1 MGTTKYYGVT
11 AKALA
16 VAAIA
21 ITMTASAWAA
31 GKEKVLLSFQGPNGG
46 NPTAGVIADAEGNLY
61 GAAADGG
68 EFGFGNV
75 FKLTQN
81 KNGTWTQTVLY
92 SFKGDDASDGQ
103 VPLASLILDGEGN
116 LYGTTGGGGTHP
128 PISDGTVFKL
138 TPTKSG
144 AWTET
149 ILHSFNCTEGQDDN
163 DGCAPYSYL
172 VFDKAGNLYGT
183 TNKGGGGDFTTFC
196 QNGCGTVF
204 KLAPNKDGTWTES
217 LIHTFPHGKGGTPDG
232 QNPYAGLII
241 DDAGNLYGTTYIG
254 GHDDAGVVFKL
265 TPNSNGTWKETVLFS
280 FRATINNPKDGLAAY
295 AGLTMDKS
303 GNLYGTTRNGGG
315 KVTGGGTVY
324 KLTPTAKGEW
334 QETVIHAFP
343 SPRYHDGEI
352 VLTGVTMDAAGN
364 LYGATTFGG
373 GKQEPTCQDFD
384 GCGVVYKL
392 SPNADGTWSESIL
405 HAFQNSADGG
415 EPELDRLLVDSAGNV
430 YGTTFFGG
438 TGAGGGTVFEITP

>member
-1 MGTTKYYGVT
+1 MGSTRYYDVT

-16 VAAIA
+16 AAAIA
-21 ITMTASAWAA
+21 IT
-31 GKEKVLLSFQGPNGG
+31 
-46 NPTAGVIADAEGNLY
+46 
-61 GAAADGG
+61 
-68 EFGFGNV
+68 
-75 FKLTQN
+75 
-81 KNGTWTQTVLY
+81 
-92 SFKGDDASDGQ
+92 
-103 VPLASLILDGEGN
+103 
-116 LYGTTGGGGTHP
+116 
-128 PISDGTVFKL
+128 
-138 TPTKSG
+138 
-144 AWTET
+144 
-149 ILHSFNCTEGQDDN
+149 DN

-183 TNKGGGGDFTTFC
+183 TNKGGEATSQRFVRTAAEPSSSSRRTR
-196 QNGCGTVF
+196 TV
-204 KLAPNKDGTWTES
+204 AG
-217 LIHTFPHGKGGTPDG
+217 LIRTFPHGMGGTPDG

-254 GHDDAGVVFKL
+254 GHDDAGLVFKL
-265 TPNSNGTWKETVLFS
+265 TPNSNGRWKEAVLFS
-280 FRATINNPKDGLAAY
+280 FRATINNPKDRLAAY

-324 KLTPTAKGEW
+324 RLTPTAKGEW

-343 SPRYHDGEI
+343 SPRYHDGEFE
-352 VLTGVTMDAAGN
+352 LTGVTMDAAGN

-373 GKQEPTCQDFD
+373 GKQEPTCQDYD

-405 HAFQNSADGG
+405 HAFQGSTDGG
-415 EPELDRLLVDSAGNV
+415 EPELDRFLVDSAGNV